1 MNKKLIS
8 SFIAVLLM
16 AAGPSRGAAAS
27 MAAVEGDLGGAMVRI
42 PPGVAELVEFD
53 KEGDGRR
60 QEPRKLRSFGFYALF
75 PEMTAL
81 GLVGQERAV
90 VLRSDKSWLLVG
102 VSAGSAYPKTGSKA
116 NTVLATKL
124 SEASPYWFSTY
135 ARQPGKDRA
144 HLEAYSQVEI
154 PADVPENSI
163 MVRDVYLHRTA
174 EEVDAYVACWR
185 AETAYCHMYLDMQ
198 PHMKARVDVRFS
210 VGLLSKWAEIA
221 QGVKKQLI
229 WFQRNA
235 QGEHQPV
242 SRDAR

>member
-1 MNKKLIS
+1 MNKKLIR

-27 MAAVEGDLGGAMVRI
+27 MAALEGDLGGAMVRI
-42 PPGVAELVEFD
+42 PLGVAELVEFD
-53 KEGDGRR
+53 QEGDGRR
-60 QEPRKLRSFGFYALF
+60 REPRKLRSFGFYVHV

-81 GLVGQERAV
+81 GLVGQERAI
-90 VLRSDKSWLLVG
+90 VLRSDKRWFLVG

-135 ARQPGKDRA
+135 ARQPGKDSGN
-144 HLEAYSQVEI
+144 LEAYSQVGI
-154 PADVPENSI
+154 PAGTPENSI

-185 AETAYCHMYLDMQ
+185 SETAYCHMYLNMQ
-198 PHMKARVDVRFS
+198 PHMKARVDVRFP

-221 QGVKKQLI
+221 QGVKNQLI

-235 QGEHQPV
+235 QGEHGPV
-242 SRDAR
+242 SKDVR